1 MLQNIGIPLLLTVLA
16 GLSTTI
22 GAFITFFIKKS
33 MIGTKFC
40 FLCLAMGFSAGV
52 MIFVS
57 FVELLPESITNL
69 GFMVAMVAFFAGM
82 LIIYFID
89 TLIPHMYEE
98 EKGED
103 LNKKLLA
110 SGMLI
115 MIGIAIHNFPEGIAV
130 FFSSLSSIKFGL
142 PIAIAIALHNI
153 PEGISVAMPIYYA
166 TKKKRTA
173 FLYSF
178 LSGVAEPVGAILSI
192 IILYRFINEFT
203 LNIIFAAVAGIMV
216 FISFD
221 ELLPYAYKHHNKHTI
236 ILGILSGM
244 FMMALSLWLL

>member
-1 MLQNIGIPLLLTVLA
+1 MMENIGIAFLLTLIA

-22 GAFITFFIKKS
+22 GAFITFFINKKHL
-33 MIGTKFC
+33 GTKFC
-40 FLCLAMGFSAGV
+40 YLCLAMGFSAGV

-57 FVELLPESITNL
+57 FVELLPESIKNI
-69 GFMVAMVAFFAGM
+69 GFQYAMIAFFIGM
-82 LIIYFID
+82 IIIYLID
-89 TLIPHMYEE
+89 TLIPHVYAE
-98 EKGED
+98 EKED
-103 LNKKLLA
+103 KPNKKLMA
-110 SGMLI
+110 SGVLI
-115 MIGIAIHNFPEGIAV
+115 AIGIAIHNFPEGIAV
-130 FFSSLSSIKFGL
+130 FFSSLSSFKFGL

-166 TKKKRTA
+166 TKKKRKA
-173 FLYSF
+173 FWYSF
-178 LSGVAEPVGAILSI
+178 LSGVSEPIAALLSI
-192 IILYRFINEFT
+192 VILYRFINDFT

-244 FMMALSLWLL
+244 LIMAISLWIL